1 MGVEVSES
9 VYDLISLL
17 LASEVMLEGVSGRGS
32 CGRVGSCKSAVL
44 KELSGC
50 CSAHGSSGSTAKPL
64 WCHTSE
70 LQETSQQAQCKF
82 KSEKQ
87 SRRQL
92 ELRVTSLEEELTDLR
107 TEKESLEKVSSSSQ
121 VSPLYPGGQSGL
133 FNKHFYFPFKKYCSM
148 CSL

>member
-1 MGVEVSES
+1 M
-9 VYDLISLL
+9 
-17 LASEVMLEGVSGRGS
+17 
-32 CGRVGSCKSAVL
+32 

-50 CSAHGSSGSTAKPL
+50 RTAQGSSGSTAKPSC
-64 WCHTSE
+64 CHISE
-70 LQETSQQAQCKF
+70 LQETCQQVQSKL

-107 TEKESLEKVSSSSQ
+107 TEKESLEKVSSPSE
-121 VSPLYPGGQSGL
+121 VSLLYPAGQSGL
-133 FNKHFYFPFKKYCSM
+133 FHKHYYFPFKKYCSV